1 MSLEILKVMIII
13 STLTNL
19 ITITTLIALT
29 WLTAK
34 LYKKVEVLE
43 DLLTE
48 ILKTQ
53 CELQNLTKTQNKE
66 PQEQKPNIIELLK
79 FYGKNFL

>member
-1 MSLEILKVMIII
+1 MLKVMIII
-13 STLTNL
+13 SAITNL
-19 ITITTLIALT
+19 ITITTLIALA

-53 CELQNLTKTQNKE
+53 CEQQNQTKQQNEE
-66 PQEQKPNIIELLK
+66 PQEQKPNIVELLK
-79 FYGKNFL
+79 FYGRNFL